1 MRGPARH
8 AHATSSGFGGMVCK
22 KTALK
27 CLRAALAGD
36 RLN

>member
-1 MRGPARH
+1 VRH
-8 AHATSSGFGGMVCK
+8 ADATNRGFGGMACK

-27 CLRAALAGD
+27 CLRPGLAGD